1 MNTVFSLKP
10 KKSTRAVI
18 DNNAMMRL
26 KMQNALY
33 QKELN
38 RVKAEN
44 AALALAAQQELAHK
58 QALADQQQ
66 ELARQQALAHQQQEL
81 ARQQALAHQQQE
93 LARQQAL
100 ARHQELARQQEE
112 VHHQQ
117 ELARQQALA
126 RKKQELMRQQALAR
140 QQEEVHHNVVMH
152 ASKQE
157 NNPPLVTKNIH
168 KKNKF
173 NGLLSKLSKQK

>member
-10 KKSTRAVI
+10 KKSTHVVN

-26 KMQNALY
+26 KIQNALY

-66 ELARQQALAHQQQEL
+66 ELARQQALARHQQEL
-81 ARQQALAHQQQE
+81 AHHQALAHQQQE

-100 ARHQELARQQEE
+100 ARHQELAR
-112 VHHQQ
+112 HQQ
-117 ELARQQALA
+117 ELARQQSVAPAPTPVPAPANVPKKSKFNSLLSNMNEQ
-126 RKKQELMRQQALAR
+126 RKKI
-140 QQEEVHHNVVMH
+140 N
-152 ASKQE
+152 
-157 NNPPLVTKNIH
+157 
-168 KKNKF
+168 
-173 NGLLSKLSKQK
+173 

>member
-1 MNTVFSLKP
+1 MNTIFSLNP
-10 KKSTRAVI
+10 KKSTRAVN

-81 ARQQALAHQQQE
+81 ARQQALARQQQELARQQQE

-100 ARHQELARQQEE
+100 ARHQELARQQSVTPAPAPVPAPVPAPAPTNVPKKSKFNSLLSNMNE
-112 VHHQQ
+112 Q
-117 ELARQQALA
+117 
-126 RKKQELMRQQALAR
+126 RKKI
-140 QQEEVHHNVVMH
+140 N
-152 ASKQE
+152 
-157 NNPPLVTKNIH
+157 
-168 KKNKF
+168 
-173 NGLLSKLSKQK
+173 

>member
-1 MNTVFSLKP
+1 MNTIFSLNP
-10 KKSTRAVI
+10 KKSTRVVN

-100 ARHQELARQQEE
+100 ARHQELARQQSVTPAPAPVPAPVPAPAPTNVPKKSKFNSLLSNMNE
-112 VHHQQ
+112 Q
-117 ELARQQALA
+117 
-126 RKKQELMRQQALAR
+126 RKK
-140 QQEEVHHNVVMH
+140 
-152 ASKQE
+152 
-157 NNPPLVTKNIH
+157 
-168 KKNKF
+168 
-173 NGLLSKLSKQK
+173 

>member
-1 MNTVFSLKP
+1 MNTIFSLNP
-10 KKSTRAVI
+10 KKSTRAVN

-81 ARQQALAHQQQE
+81 ARQQALA
-93 LARQQAL
+93 RQQSVTPAPAPVPAPVPAPAPTNVPKKSKFNSL
-100 ARHQELARQQEE
+100 LSNMNEQ
-112 VHHQQ
+112 
-117 ELARQQALA
+117 
-126 RKKQELMRQQALAR
+126 RKKI
-140 QQEEVHHNVVMH
+140 N
-152 ASKQE
+152 
-157 NNPPLVTKNIH
+157 
-168 KKNKF
+168 
-173 NGLLSKLSKQK
+173 

>member
-81 ARQQALAHQQQE
+81 ARQQALA
-93 LARQQAL
+93 
-100 ARHQELARQQEE
+100 
-112 VHHQQ
+112 
-117 ELARQQALA
+117 

-140 QQEEVHHNVVMH
+140 QQELARQQSVAPVPAPVPAPAPTNVPKK
-152 ASKQE
+152 SKFNSLLSNMNEQR
-157 NNPPLVTKNIH
+157 
-168 KKNKF
+168 KNKLR
-173 NGLLSKLSKQK
+173 NTDN

>member
-81 ARQQALAHQQQE
+81 ARQQALA
-93 LARQQAL
+93 
-100 ARHQELARQQEE
+100 RHQELAHQQEE

-140 QQEEVHHNVVMH
+140 QQELARQQSVAPVPAPVPAPAPTNVPKK
-152 ASKQE
+152 SKFNSLLSNMNEQR
-157 NNPPLVTKNIH
+157 
-168 KKNKF
+168 KNKLR
-173 NGLLSKLSKQK
+173 NTDN